1 MPSTQKV
8 SIHRLAILNTAFT
21 LVIQLIHQWLTVSK
35 FQEDSTMFV
44 KKSKSISLTAPSL
57 NSKEFYVSW
66 FFYKMAFDYIWKNR
80 NASVSNQILTNF
92 CLQVH
97 CSMCI
102 HMDVRLKDENIQ
114 VDIKRPRSTNP
125 LDSPNFTKF
134 EMEMTEVVRPLTNIA
149 LLVSIPP
156 SLPGTT
162 SASMKA

>member
-1 MPSTQKV
+1 
-8 SIHRLAILNTAFT
+8 
-21 LVIQLIHQWLTVSK
+21 
-35 FQEDSTMFV
+35 
-44 KKSKSISLTAPSL
+44 
-57 NSKEFYVSW
+57 
-66 FFYKMAFDYIWKNR
+66 
-80 NASVSNQILTNF
+80 
-92 CLQVH
+92 
-97 CSMCI
+97 MCI